1 MKTLKRIL
9 SWVDSI
15 NEWTAKATSWLIG
28 VLIVATTYE
37 VVMRYAFQRP
47 TTWSFE
53 LNYLVF
59 GAYFMLIGAYTHARK
74 GHVNVDI
81 LHARLSPRGK
91 AIADLV
97 TFPVFFL
104 FVGVMIYKGF
114 GFARDSWE
122 FRETLS
128 SAWAPPVYPFKT
140 VIPIAAFLLFLQGI
154 AKFIRD
160 LHTLLTGKEGGL

>member
-1 MKTLKRIL
+1 MKKLKQVL
-9 SWVDSI
+9 SWIDRI
-15 NEWTAKATSWLIG
+15 NEWTAKGASWLIW
-28 VLIVATTYE
+28 IIIAATAYE
-37 VVMRYAFQRP
+37 VVMRYAFKNP

-74 GHVNVDI
+74 GHVSVDI
-81 LHARLSPRGK
+81 FYGRLSTRGK
-91 AIADLV
+91 AIADLI
-97 TFPVFFL
+97 TFPAFFL
-104 FVGVMIYKGF
+104 FVGVMFYKGF
-114 GFARDSWE
+114 GFARDAWG

-140 VIPIAAFLLFLQGI
+140 VIPIAAFLLFLQGV

-160 LHTLLTGKEGGL
+160 LHTAVTGKEGGL

>member
-1 MKTLKRIL
+1 
-9 SWVDSI
+9 
-15 NEWTAKATSWLIG
+15 
-28 VLIVATTYE
+28 
-37 VVMRYAFQRP
+37 MRYLFQNP

-53 LNYLVF
+53 LNYLIF

-81 LHARLSPRGK
+81 LHGRLSPRGK
-91 AIADLV
+91 ALADLI
-97 TFPVFFL
+97 TFPVFLL
-104 FVGVMIYKGF
+104 FVGVMFYKGL
-114 GFARDSWE
+114 GFAWDAWA

-140 VIPIAAFLLFLQGI
+140 IIPIAALLLLLQGI

-160 LHTLLTGKEGGL
+160 LHTLITGREGEL

>member
-1 MKTLKRIL
+1 MKKLKKVL
-9 SWVDSI
+9 SFIDRI
-15 NEWTAKATSWLIG
+15 NEWTAKATSWSIWII
-28 VLIVATTYE
+28 IVATTYE
-37 VVMRYAFQRP
+37 VVMRYLFKNP

-74 GHVNVDI
+74 GHVSVDI
-81 LHARLSPRGK
+81 LYGRLSTRAK
-91 AIADLV
+91 AIADVV
-97 TFPVFFL
+97 TFPVFFF
-104 FVGVMIYKGF
+104 FVGVMIYKGL
-114 GFARDSWE
+114 GFAQDAWS

-140 VIPIAAFLLFLQGI
+140 VIPVAAFFLFLQGA

-160 LHTLLTGKEGGL
+160 LHTLATGKEGGL

>member
-1 MKTLKRIL
+1 MKKLKQVLSRI
-9 SWVDSI
+9 DKI
-15 NEWTAKATSWLIG
+15 NEWTAKATSWLI
-28 VLIVATTYE
+28 LIIIAATSYE

-59 GAYFMLIGAYTHARK
+59 GAYFMLIGAYTHARR
-74 GHVNVDI
+74 GHVSVDI
-81 LHARLSPRGK
+81 LHGRLSHRGK

-104 FVGVMIYKGF
+104 FVGVMLYKGF
-114 GFARDSWE
+114 GFARDAWE

-140 VIPIAAFLLFLQGI
+140 VIPIAALFLLLQGI

-160 LHTLLTGKEGGL
+160 VHTLVTGKEGGL

>member
-1 MKTLKRIL
+1 MKRIKAIL
-9 SWVDSI
+9 AGIDRF

-28 VLIVATTYE
+28 IIIVATTYE
-37 VVMRYAFQRP
+37 VIMRYAFQNP

-74 GHVNVDI
+74 GHVSVDI
-81 LHARLSPRGK
+81 IYGRLSLRGK
-91 AIADLV
+91 ALADLI
-97 TFPVFFL
+97 TFPVFLL
-104 FVGVMIYKGF
+104 FVGVMFYKGL
-114 GFARDSWE
+114 GFARDAWA

-140 VIPIAAFLLFLQGI
+140 IIPISAFLLLLQGL

-160 LHTLLTGKEGGL
+160 LHALITGREGEL

>member
-1 MKTLKRIL
+1 MKTLKRVL
-9 SWVDSI
+9 SWIDRI

-28 VLIVATTYE
+28 VLILATTYE
-37 VVMRYAFQRP
+37 VVMRYAFQSP

-97 TFPVFFL
+97 TFPVFCL

-114 GFARDSWE
+114 GFARDSWA

-140 VIPIAAFLLFLQGI
+140 VIPVAAFLLFLQGA

>member
-1 MKTLKRIL
+1 MRKLKQVL
-9 SWVDSI
+9 SWIDRI
-15 NEWTAKATSWLIG
+15 NEWTAKGTSWLIG
-28 VLIVATTYE
+28 IIIVATTYE
-37 VVMRYAFQRP
+37 VVLRYLFKDP

-74 GHVNVDI
+74 GHVSVDI
-81 LHARLSPRGK
+81 LYARLPPRGK
-91 AIADLV
+91 ALADLL

-104 FVGVMIYKGF
+104 FVGVMLYKGF
-114 GFARDSWE
+114 GFARDAWG

-140 VIPIAAFLLFLQGI
+140 VIPVAAFLLFLQGA

-160 LHTLLTGKEGGL
+160 LHTLVTGKEGDL

>member
-97 TFPVFFL
+97 TFPAFFL

>member
-1 MKTLKRIL
+1 MKKLRQVLSRI
-9 SWVDSI
+9 DRI

-28 VLIVATTYE
+28 IIIAATTYE
-37 VVMRYAFQRP
+37 VIMRYAFQRP

-59 GAYFMLIGAYTHARK
+59 GAYFMLTGAYTHARK

-81 LHARLSPRGK
+81 LHGRLSPRGK

-114 GFARDSWE
+114 GFALDAWE

-140 VIPIAAFLLFLQGI
+140 VIPVAAFLLFLQGV

-160 LHTLLTGKEGGL
+160 LHTLVTGKEGGL